1 MEQANKICR
10 DCNSSSI
17 RRCMAAAG
25 AWGIMKAAAAE
36 HSSARMRW
44 LCSGHDPSACHL
56 ALSSQPPA
64 TADCHGALLHGNTWL
79 LPRLLP
85 KDQAPEGMHIAG
97 TALPR
102 HRLRHVAVVGG
113 LGSLGSLAAAW
124 LLQSGG
130 CSCISLLGRSGRA
143 PTNVAS
149 TVLHQ
154 AGRVSP

>member
-1 MEQANKICR
+1 MEQAIKICR
-10 DCNSSSI
+10 DCNKTSI
-17 RRCMAAAG
+17 RRCMAGAG

-36 HSSARMRW
+36 HSSAQMRW
-44 LCSGHDPSACHL
+44 LCSGRDPSACHT
-56 ALSSQPPA
+56 ALPPA
-64 TADCHGALLHGNTWL
+64 TADCHGALLHGNTWV

-85 KDQAPEGMHIAG
+85 KRQASEGMHVAG

-102 HRLRHVAVVGG
+102 CRSRHVAVVGG

-130 CSCISLLGRSGRA
+130 CGCISLLGRSGRA

-149 TVLHQ
+149 TVLQQ